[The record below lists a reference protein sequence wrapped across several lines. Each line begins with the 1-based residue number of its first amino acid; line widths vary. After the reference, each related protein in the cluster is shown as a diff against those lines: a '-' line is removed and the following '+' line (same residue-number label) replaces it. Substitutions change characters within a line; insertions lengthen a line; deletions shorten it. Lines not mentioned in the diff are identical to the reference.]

1 MIEEKFLI
9 AAINIRKT
17 YLKLTSNLD
26 FYKKRA
32 EQTLEKLQTAFS
44 KIENI
49 ENEIKELKKKK
60 DQNKDTN
67 ITNRVFSLLNEIEE
81 EGNKIEK
88 FVEPLNKEIEKLAIE
103 EQELYRVIVETHPNL
118 SEDQIIESVRIR
130 FKKENLS

>member
-1 MIEEKFLI
+1 MIEEKFLQ
-9 AAINIRKT
+9 AAVNIRKT

-32 EQTLEKLQTAFS
+32 EQTLEKLETAYS

-60 DQNKDTN
+60 DKNTDTN
-67 ITNRVFSLLNEIEE
+67 ITNKVFLLLNEIEE

-103 EQELYRVIVETHPNL
+103 EQELYRIIVEKNPEL
-118 SEDQIIESVRIR
+118 SEDQIIEAVRLRLI
-130 FKKENLS
+130 KEGLS